1 MHYSCEIHPYV
12 SEFAYICPLNR
23 ERTLY
28 AQFTRRKTAVNVCEL
43 LTKQPTYQP
52 FLQSFSK
59 FVGAIRNYHL
69 FRCQ

>member
-1 MHYSCEIHPYV
+1 MYICKLKQRKYDDKINQV
-12 SEFAYICPLNR
+12 SEL
-23 ERTLY
+23 
-28 AQFTRRKTAVNVCEL
+28 FTKKKTAVNVCEL